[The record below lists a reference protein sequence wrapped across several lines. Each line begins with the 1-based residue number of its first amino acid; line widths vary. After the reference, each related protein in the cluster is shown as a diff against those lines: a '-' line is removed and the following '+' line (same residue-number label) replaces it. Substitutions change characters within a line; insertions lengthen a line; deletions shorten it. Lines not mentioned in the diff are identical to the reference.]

1 MQQFINIQ
9 STETLTNS
17 RAEIIN
23 NDFTVMSCSS
33 GTSFPTTNLQ
43 VGMLCLRTDLDQLY
57 ELKDMT
63 PTWKL
68 IFDLAK
74 TATDKEYVDAQVA
87 TKVNA
92 SDVVTAAVA
101 NKILKLDA
109 SGQLPASITGN
120 AATASAVAWPN
131 VTGKPASFI
140 PTVATSSVLG
150 GVMIGSGVSVDANG
164 VISVISKDIGVL
176 SGVISHGGI
185 VPLPI
190 GFTQA
195 QCCWIVS
202 MNTDHTDSWDVYEG
216 GPAYIHYRSVC
227 AADANRVVTAQ
238 TYIYE
243 LGGWRNGTANYL
255 IIGVK

>member
-1 MQQFINIQ
+1 MQNFVNIQ

-17 RAEIIN
+17 RQELLN
-23 NDFTVMSCSS
+23 NDMTIMSCSS

-43 VGMLCLRTDLDQLY
+43 VGMLCLRTDLYQLFQ
-57 ELKDMT
+57 LTDLT

-68 IFDLAK
+68 IFDLSK
-74 TATDKEYVDAQVA
+74 TAVSKEYVDQQDA
-87 TKVNA
+87 TKV
-92 SDVVTAAVA
+92 STSSVVTVATA
-101 NKILKLDA
+101 NKILQLDA
-109 SGQLPASITGN
+109 NGNLPANITGN
-120 AATASAVAWPN
+120 AANASAVAWPN
-131 VTGKPASFI
+131 VTGKPVTFT
-140 PTVATSSVLG
+140 PPVATSSVLG

-164 VISVISKDIGVL
+164 VISVVSKDVGVL
-176 SGVISHGGI
+176 SGVIAHGGTI
-185 VPLPI
+185 PLPT

-227 AADANRVVTAQ
+227 SADANRVVTAQ